1 MRCRERWRASVTPDM
16 GCRPHR
22 AEAMARRSL
31 GGFMLTAV
39 PVVSKGR
46 RRHQSRSRRT
56 IGGSAVLPGAARS
69 SRASIGSRLRGE
81 AYPRR
86 AQLRVYLGVVDRRRW
101 RASAARMRS
110 GPRLQQESAAQIG
123 RILPAADHLDRHRPL
138 DWRLERME
146 DRVEAAPPEQLGEC
160 VPPAERAPDQ
170 PGPGGALG

>member
-1 MRCRERWRASVTPDM
+1 
-16 GCRPHR
+16 
-22 AEAMARRSL
+22 
-31 GGFMLTAV
+31 
-39 PVVSKGR
+39 
-46 RRHQSRSRRT
+46 
-56 IGGSAVLPGAARS
+56 
-69 SRASIGSRLRGE
+69 
-81 AYPRR
+81 
-86 AQLRVYLGVVDRRRW
+86 
-101 RASAARMRS
+101 MRS